1 MRSILAQVDRIQ
13 RLAVLDAAARTG
25 SFTAAAAEI
34 ATTQPAVT
42 RQIRELEHA
51 LGVPLFHRTAN
62 RSELTD
68 AGRKLADAVDAGFAR
83 IERGLSELLEPQP
96 TFVLA
101 APPGLAQLIL
111 VPVLDE
117 LYEAVGDVDIRLW
130 LYDRDS
136 DLDRGAYD
144 VAIRVG
150 DGSWPGHHDVELF
163 AERVVPVATGQLAR
177 RLGLSPYASAE
188 AVLAAPLL
196 HMEAQGRPW
205 ASWSEWLNDFGLQL
219 TPGIRRV
226 VLNSYPAVIQQAI
239 AGHGV
244 ALGWRGVV
252 DQLLRDSVLEVVGPE
267 VSTARTYRVTWPDD
281 AVDGPAVDEDV
292 RKAAVDW
299 LMTAL
304 SSAS

>member
-1 MRSILAQVDRIQ
+1 M
-13 RLAVLDAAARTG
+13 AVFDAAARTG

-42 RQIRELEHA
+42 RQIRELEQA
-51 LGVPLFHRTAN
+51 LGATLFHRTAN

-68 AGRKLADAVDAGFAR
+68 AGRRLADAVDAGFAR
-83 IERGLSELLEPQP
+83 IERGLLDLLEPRP

-101 APPGLAQLIL
+101 APPGLAQLVL
-111 VPVLDE
+111 VPVLDA

-130 LYDRDS
+130 LYDRDT

-150 DGSWPGHHDVELF
+150 DGSWPGHHDIKLF
-163 AERVVPVATGQLAR
+163 TERVVPVATRQLADQF
-177 RLGLSPYASAE
+177 GLDEHASAK

-196 HMEAQGRPW
+196 HMEAEGRPW
-205 ASWSEWLNDFGLQL
+205 TSWAEWFDDFELSL

-226 VLNSYPAVIQQAI
+226 VLNSYPAVIQQAV
-239 AGHGV
+239 AGRGV

-252 DQLLRDSVLEVVGPE
+252 DQLLLDGLLDVVGPE
-267 VSTARTYRVTWPDD
+267 VTTPRAYRVTWSADTPDRPADGD
-281 AVDGPAVDEDV
+281 AT
-292 RKAAVDW
+292 RNAAVEW
-299 LMTAL
+299 LITAL
-304 SSAS
+304 GAET